1 MVYHSLQTVIRLHY
15 SPKSTMDLILKNNHN
30 QPTFFIHDYETFGK
44 HPALDRPAQFAGVR
58 TDLDFNIIGEP
69 EVFYCKPTDDYLPQ
83 PEAVMITGITP
94 QIAMANGVNE
104 AEFAKRIHQA
114 FSVPNTCIMGY
125 NNIRFDD
132 EVTRNIFYRN
142 FYDPYAYS
150 WQQGNSRWDLL
161 DALRACFALRPEGI
175 NWPENDDGLPS
186 LRLEHLTKANG
197 VSHENAHD
205 AMSDVLATINMAKLL
220 KQAQP
225 RMFDYFYQLRN
236 KNKVNQLIDIVD
248 MTPLVH
254 VSGMFGALRS
264 YVSLVTPLAWHPENK
279 NAVIMCDLSGDMSP
293 LLTLSADELRERLYT
308 PKAELGDDLPVP
320 IKLVHINKCP
330 ILAPINTLR
339 TVDAERTGLDR
350 DLCMRNLELLRKNP
364 DVRNKLI
371 ELFSVG
377 QQFEESNDVDSQIYN
392 GFFSPSDRSTMDI
405 IRETAPQNLPAL
417 DLSFEDKRMKEL
429 FFRYKARNYPST
441 LSYDEQQRW
450 LQHRRDY
457 FTEARITD
465 YLQQIQLLMD
475 VHHEDEKRCQQ
486 LKALVNYAYELA
498 S

>member
-1 MVYHSLQTVIRLHY
+1 
-15 SPKSTMDLILKNNHN
+15 MDLILKNNHN

-205 AMSDVLATINMAKLL
+205 AMSDVLATINMVKLL

-457 FTEARITD
+457 FTEARLTD